1 VAVPRSLVRLL
12 ARGVLGLLLPLL
24 VAAPTGAQ
32 ERGALEPLPPPLTH
46 LRVGLGYL
54 DLDGGGNGGMALELL
69 LVESAPRWGPVGL
82 AGGALA
88 TSLGQLYGWSGLRV
102 PVHVGAATTLAGAVG
117 VGLYARGQ
125 GKELGSPLEFRSS
138 ITVERQWS
146 SMLRVSLTLYH
157 LSNAGTGRRNPG
169 VEGITLGWSL
179 PLPGSFP
186 VRGSGSRPPG

>member
-1 VAVPRSLVRLL
+1 VGVPRSLARLL
-12 ARGVLGLLLPLL
+12 AWGIPGLLLPLL
-24 VAAPTGAQ
+24 APGPSGAQ

-54 DLDGGGNGGMALELL
+54 DLDGGANGGMALELL
-69 LVESAPRWGPVGL
+69 LVEAAPRWGPVGL

-88 TSLGQLYGWSGLRV
+88 TSLGQLYGWGGLRV
-102 PVHVGAATTLAGAVG
+102 PVTVGPTTTLAGALG

-146 SMLRVSLTLYH
+146 SALRVSLTLYH

-179 PLPGSFP
+179 PLPSSFP
-186 VRGSGSRPPG
+186 VRGPGSLPPG